1 MKIIHAK
8 FSQFSDDQ
16 NLARETY
23 RCPKVGTCVSGQP
36 WHTTQMWTSMCTT
49 PFHRHWG
56 LHNRKAEATV
66 VGRMEL
72 STAGWTRPCLGW
84 TNTCNRFL
92 IIFWAFGCP
101 AQLPSYLPGPSKISM
116 VLANFT
122 LGIWSGYIPGNP
134 LICCAEN
141 SVFKCLPAYFH
152 TTSHYNSRWY
162 HFAPTIEYIWGV
174 IRVFAQCMLTPVIPN
189 PAGHP
194 DPRQITP
201 LFLLL

>member
-1 MKIIHAK
+1 
-8 FSQFSDDQ
+8 
-16 NLARETY
+16 
-23 RCPKVGTCVSGQP
+23 
-36 WHTTQMWTSMCTT
+36 
-49 PFHRHWG
+49 
-56 LHNRKAEATV
+56 
-66 VGRMEL
+66 MEL

-141 SVFKCLPAYFH
+141 SVLKCLPVYFH

-162 HFAPTIEYIWGV
+162 HFALTVEYIWG
-174 IRVFAQCMLTPVIPN
+174 
-189 PAGHP
+189 GHP
-194 DPRQITP
+194 GVCTMHANTSNPKPRGAPRSSPDNAFVPPALNNHQHGFEDWDEESVNQT
-201 LFLLL
+201 